1 MSTCMAAKSSASR
14 VVTEPLVGKELSV
27 GKEPIVVTGL
37 GMATSLGFGVETNWE
52 RLLAGES
59 EIRELPEHMFP
70 LPITLPVRTGA
81 AVNREALTEE
91 IRRRVPRSVWN
102 TTDPTGHLWLIAA
115 LEALEHAGLHP
126 KPENASAIEA
136 DPRRTGIYVGTGA
149 GAILFAESE
158 YIRVYTAEK
167 AIQRDVSRFALPM
180 YMSSSLA
187 GQLAIVTG
195 ARGPAMTINTACS
208 SGSTAILS
216 ALEALRGGRIDR
228 AIAGGADIALS
239 SAILKGFYKLGA
251 LSTSV
256 DGVPSACRPFDTAR
270 DGLVVGEGAACLVL
284 ERADSA
290 AARGAKPL
298 AHLLGGAS
306 NTEAHHLLAPR
317 KEGEDMAACMEMA
330 LENSLQPPENVVH
343 VYAHGTGTRYN
354 DACEA
359 TALKRVFPHRPT
371 VSASKELLGHTL
383 GAAGAIDS
391 VLAVM
396 GQTHGGV
403 VPLRTLENPDPECP
417 VNPALEST
425 HPHLPGNGGN
435 SNTESGLESGTES
448 GLVMVES
455 FAFGGHN
462 TALLFGPPLMAHHE
476 ER

>member
-1 MSTCMAAKSSASR
+1 MAAKSSASR

-126 KPENASAIEA
+126 KPENASAIEM

>member
-1 MSTCMAAKSSASR
+1 MAAKSSESR

-126 KPENASAIEA
+126 KPENASAIEM

>member
-1 MSTCMAAKSSASR
+1 MTSK
-14 VVTEPLVGKELSV
+14 PP
-27 GKEPIVVTGL
+27 EPIVVTGL
-37 GMATSLGFGVETNWE
+37 GMATSLGFGVETNWA

-70 LPITLPVRTGA
+70 LPVTLPVRTGA

-102 TTDPTGHLWLIAA
+102 TTEPAGHLWLIAA
-115 LEALEHAGLHP
+115 LEALEHAGLRP
-126 KPENASAIEA
+126 TPENGLAMGE
-136 DPRRTGIYVGTGA
+136 DPRRTGIYVGSGA
-149 GAILFAESE
+149 GAILFAERE

-167 AIQRDVSRFALPM
+167 AIHRDVGRFALPM

-187 GQLAIVTG
+187 GQLSIVTG

-228 AIAGGADIALS
+228 AITGGTDIALS
-239 SAILKGFYKLGA
+239 TAILKGFYKLGA
-251 LSTSV
+251 LSTPV
-256 DGVPSACRPFDTAR
+256 DGVSSACRPFDSAR
-270 DGLVVGEGAACLVL
+270 NGLVVGEGAACLVL
-284 ERADSA
+284 ERADTA
-290 AARGAKPL
+290 AARGAEPL
-298 AHLLGGAS
+298 ARLLGGAS
-306 NTEAHHLLAPR
+306 NTEAYHLLAPR
-317 KEGEDMAACMEMA
+317 KEGEDMSACMEMA
-330 LENSLQPPENVVH
+330 LEDSLQPPEKVVH
-343 VYAHGTGTRYN
+343 VYAHGTGTRFN

-359 TALKRVFPHRPT
+359 IALQRVFPHRPT

-403 VPLRTLENPDPECP
+403 VPLRKLENPYPECP
-417 VNPALEST
+417 VNPALESE
-425 HPHLPGNGGN
+425 HPHLPGGGM
-435 SNTESGLESGTES
+435 ESGKNSGI
-448 GLVMVES
+448 VMVES

-462 TALLFGPPLMAHHE
+462 TALLFGPPPMAQHE